1 MEISSMNEKRNNS
14 IDGSG
19 LENYL
24 ARGVEQ
30 VVKGIL
36 KASLRNPAAA
46 AFMMKYRKSCE
57 EAAEKRAKS
66 AESGKH
72 IPPFLIASITT
83 SCNLHCKG
91 CYARANNSC
100 FDEAQAGSASA
111 SGIESAS
118 ASAAGSGSSGGSL
131 SAAACS
137 NVPGARLMSAAR
149 WSRVFDE
156 AEDLGISFIL
166 LAGGEP
172 MLRRDVIKAAGEHRK
187 IIFPVFTNGTMFTQE
202 NIELISA
209 RPNILPVLSIE
220 GSAKT
225 TDERRGEGVHDRLMG
240 GMASLRKKGVVF
252 GSSVTVQKNNMR
264 EVMGDDFV
272 TSLIGNGC
280 KAVIYVEYVPAD
292 PAAAML
298 APDDTDRGY
307 MAARLEKLREKYP
320 QMLFIAFPGDEKA
333 SGGCLAAG
341 RGFFH
346 INAAGGAEPCPF
358 SPYSDTTLL
367 DTSLEEALQSPLF
380 TKLRTGG
387 MLTEDHAGG
396 CVLFDQEDAVMALR
410 DQRGAVMQVRDSRDV
425 TAEISGDQECN
436 EEAAV

>member
-1 MEISSMNEKRNNS
+1 MEKSNMNEKIASSNVSKGKNINS
-14 IDGSG
+14 RILSEQANSVDGSG
-19 LENYL
+19 LESYL

-30 VVKGIL
+30 VVKGIW

-46 AFMMKYRKSCE
+46 VFMMKYRKSCE

-100 FDEAQAGSASA
+100 FDEAQAGSGSNF
-111 SGIESAS
+111 G
-118 ASAAGSGSSGGSL
+118 AAPAISCGHSPDLRLL
-131 SAAACS
+131 SAA
-137 NVPGARLMSAAR
+137 N

-156 AEDLGISFIL
+156 AEQLGISFVL

-172 MLRRDVIKAAGEHRK
+172 MLRRDVIKSAGEHRK
-187 IIFPVFTNGTMFTQE
+187 IIFPVFTNGTMFTPE

-220 GSAKT
+220 GSART
-225 TDERRGEGVHDRLMG
+225 TDERRGAGVYGRLMA
-240 GMASLRKKGVVF
+240 GMASLRKRGVVF
-252 GSSVTVQKNNMR
+252 GSSVTVQKNNMQ
-264 EVMGDDFV
+264 EVMDDDFV
-272 TSLIGNGC
+272 ASLISNGC

-298 APDDTDRGY
+298 APDDADRAY

-320 QMLFIAFPGDEKA
+320 QMLFISFPGDEKA

-346 INAAGGAEPCPF
+346 INASGGAEPCPF
-358 SPYSDTTLL
+358 SPYSDTTLR
-367 DTSLEEALQSPLF
+367 DVSLEEALQSPLF

-410 DQRGAVMQVRDSRDV
+410 D
-425 TAEISGDQECN
+425 